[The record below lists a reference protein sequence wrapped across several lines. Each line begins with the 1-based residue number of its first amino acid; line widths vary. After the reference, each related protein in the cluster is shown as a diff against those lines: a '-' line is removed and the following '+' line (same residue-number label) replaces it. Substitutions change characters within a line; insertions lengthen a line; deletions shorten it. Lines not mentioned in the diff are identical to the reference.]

1 MKSSTRV
8 GMTIGG
14 IIVGIAIF
22 FAGYSSAHMLD
33 NGNGNDTPSSNVQV
47 EQSTPYTLID
57 QSIHT
62 LNTPSGDAT
71 SETDKE
77 FTPIYSTKILHQSD
91 AQDKQINE
99 SVKKGLTRID
109 YYSSAY
115 NSTTTI
121 YAISSKNPAS
131 QSIRDLHNGDQ
142 IKVEGQSYQ
151 VSQIITTSPKSDV
164 PVGTFLQ
171 TNNGG
176 DVMLVKLAKE

>member
-8 GMTIGG
+8 GMTIGS

-22 FAGYSSAHMLD
+22 FAGYSSAHVL
-33 NGNGNDTPSSNVQV
+33 NNDTGADNSSSNVRV
-47 EQSTPYTLID
+47 EQSTSYPLID

-62 LNTPSGDAT
+62 LNTPSGTAT
-71 SETDKE
+71 SGAAKE

-91 AQDKQINE
+91 AQDKQIDE

-115 NSTTTI
+115 DSTTTI
-121 YAISSKNPAS
+121 YAISSKNAAS

-142 IKVEGQSYQ
+142 VKVEGQAYH
-151 VSQIITTSPKSDV
+151 VSQIITTSPQSDV